1 MFTTFVEVVEAAKV
15 RRVEI
20 AKDLERLKVEHDA
33 ASEVR
38 EKLEE
43 MDRQLTAEEF
53 KQLDDAEDRYW
64 QTDNKIEQLGD
75 EDYELMIIIDRFER
89 ALPKVKSLAGF
100 VNMIHDLN

>member
-1 MFTTFVEVVEAAKV
+1 MFTTFAEVVEAAKV

-20 AKDLERLKVEHDA
+20 AKDLERLKVEHGA

-64 QTDNKIEQLGD
+64 QTDNKIERLGD

-100 VNMIHDLN
+100 VNMIYDLN